1 MTKTKTKKPQPK
13 KKTRAELS
21 ADKEKEVY
29 LANVEKVRKLLV
41 KHKAEDLSDMLLSG
55 AEDYKAVNEMMNSLN
70 GRK

>member
-1 MTKTKTKKPQPK
+1 MTKTKVSDKKDM
-13 KKTRAELS
+13 KKTRAEVAS
-21 ADKEKEVY
+21 EKDREVY

-41 KHKAEDLSDMLLSG
+41 KHNAEDLSEMLLSG

>member
-1 MTKTKTKKPQPK
+1 MTKTKVRGKKDTKKS
-13 KKTRAELS
+13 RAELAS
-21 ADKEKEVY
+21 DKDREVY

-41 KHKAEDLSDMLLSG
+41 KHNAEDLSEMLLSG

>member
-1 MTKTKTKKPQPK
+1 MTKTKTRKPQPK

-55 AEDYKAVNEMMNSLN
+55 PEDYKAVNEIMNSLN